1 MKNLKIGIVA
11 LVRGYNNFE
20 SYDQLIQRNKY
31 LYENVKLKAN
41 HDYSYIL
48 FHEGN
53 ISLEGQEYIQE
64 KTKFEIEFIDVK
76 TCFEISQKLEDAA
89 LKESGREYADDK
101 GYRLMCRF
109 NTFYIWSYV
118 KKFDYILRVDE
129 DCLIEKFDENQFDI
143 MYKSKI
149 DFCVSQYS
157 IETHSYTNSSL
168 PSFLV
173 KNLNANDDSFYNHK
187 FPYTNV
193 YISRVNFWLEP
204 EINKKLENI
213 ALSDEQYIYRWG
225 DLPILGSYL
234 NYFKSKVVFFNFL
247 QYKHLSHGNNVKIKN
262 SMLNSIYQVIKVSVM
277 LSKSYYMLKKL
288 YLKSKLNLQNFRLM
302 INKLVTKE
310 IGTKNGPNREGWLKI
325 KLSNLESGISILDA
339 GAGEAQYKTYCS
351 HLKYT
356 SQDIAK
362 YDGQGDGHGLQTKTR
377 DYSEIDIISDIA
389 NIPLDNESFDAI
401 MCIEV
406 FEHLTNPL
414 DALKEFNR
422 ILKSGG
428 MLILTAP
435 FNSLTHYAPYHF
447 STGFTKYFYEHHLK
461 EFEFEIIELVENGSY
476 FEYLAQEARRLSS
489 VGKQYSNKK
498 LNFFEKLISLFY
510 LRTLNK
516 LSKSDTGSK
525 DILNFGIQILAQ
537 KK

>member
-20 SYDQLIQRNKY
+20 SYDQLIQRNKH

-53 ISLEGQEYIQE
+53 ISVEGQKYIQE
-64 KTKFEIEFIDVK
+64 KTKFKIEFIDVK

-89 LKESGREYADDK
+89 FKEAGREYVDDK

-118 KKFDYILRVDE
+118 KDFDYILRVDE
-129 DCLIEKFDENQFDI
+129 DCLIEQFDENQFDI
-143 MYKSKI
+143 MYKSNI

-193 YISRVNFWLEP
+193 YISRVSFWLEP
-204 EINKKLENI
+204 QINKMLESI

-234 NYFKSKVVFFNFL
+234 NYFDSKVVFFNL
-247 QYKHLSHGNNVKIKN
+247 LKYKHLSHGNSVKIRN
-262 SMLNSIYQVIKVSVM
+262 SIISSIYQTIKVRFM
-277 LSKSYYMLKKL
+277 LSRSFYTIKKL
-288 YLKSKLNLQNFRLM
+288 YLKLKSYSQNFRFLT
-302 INKLVTKE
+302 NKLITKE
-310 IGTKNGPNREGWLKI
+310 IGTKNGSNREAWLKT
-325 KLSNLESGISILDA
+325 KLGSLESGISILDA
-339 GAGEAQYKTYCS
+339 GAGEAQYKSYCG

-362 YDGQGDGHGLQTKTR
+362 YDGQGDGLGLHTKTR

-389 NIPLDNESFDAI
+389 NIPVDNDSFDAI

-406 FEHLTNPL
+406 FEHLTDPL
-414 DALKEFNR
+414 DALKEFKR

-461 EFEFEIIELVENGSY
+461 EYDFEIIEIVENGSY
-476 FEYLAQEARRLSS
+476 FEYLAQEARRLGS
-489 VGKQYSNKK
+489 VSMQYTNKK
-498 LNFFEKLISLFY
+498 LNFFEKLISLLY
-510 LRTLNK
+510 LRTLSK

-537 KK
+537 KR